1 MLRYRIVDSDR
12 SEIRNVD
19 AMRGGMDDQ
28 RMPAEMC
35 RRIFEDAVLVGGV
48 LLDHGNVTNG
58 ICSIN
63 APQNGVV
70 IHSVDECA
78 DRQDCDNFSSI
89 RVEHDEMFAAA
100 GGKQSMIRGVE
111 SQSGRAFAGTK
122 FVSLRHCLF
131 LWIDDHEFT
140 RIFQVLINNSSCGVG
155 LRIFRLS
162 AKLHVSDYLPRISV
176 D

>member
-1 MLRYRIVDSDR
+1 
-12 SEIRNVD
+12 
-19 AMRGGMDDQ
+19 
-28 RMPAEMC
+28 
-35 RRIFEDAVLVGGV
+35 
-48 LLDHGNVTNG
+48 
-58 ICSIN
+58 
-63 APQNGVV
+63 
-70 IHSVDECA
+70 
-78 DRQDCDNFSSI
+78 
-89 RVEHDEMFAAA
+89 MFAAA

-176 D
+176 DQRGGFAVVIPGINQIQLPVVDNGIRVEACGYLLQEL